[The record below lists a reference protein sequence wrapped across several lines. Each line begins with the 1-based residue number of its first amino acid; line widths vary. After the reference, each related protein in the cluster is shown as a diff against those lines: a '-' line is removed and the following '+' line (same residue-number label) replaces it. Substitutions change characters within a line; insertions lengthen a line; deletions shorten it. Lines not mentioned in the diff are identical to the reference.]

1 MADQA
6 LVSVRSL
13 SKRYFVRETVIDALD
28 NVSLDVRR
36 GETLAIVGESGSG
49 KTTLGNLI
57 LGLEN
62 PASGQI
68 LYNSEALTGRRP
80 LALRKEIQLVQ
91 QNPMSALNPRRTI
104 GHAIE
109 MPMVV
114 HRLGDSSQRKNKIGE
129 LLEVVGL
136 SADFMT
142 RYPSSLSGGQR
153 QRVALA
159 RALATEPNLLVLDE
173 PTSALDVSVQA
184 KVLKLLVDLQRM
196 LKLTYLFITHDLAV
210 VRCVATRV
218 AVMYRGRLVETGPV
232 GEVFARP
239 KHRYTNMLLSSVPV
253 MTGEDEATK
262 PHWDWQW
269 QSDSD
274 DPEGIQGCTFAQRCM
289 FAVDACRTKPP
300 PFEGDSSGHEYAC
313 VNPRH

>member
-1 MADQA
+1 MPDQA

-68 LYNSEALTGRRP
+68 LYNGEALTGRRP

-114 HRLGDSSQRKNKIGE
+114 HKLGDSSQRKNKVGE

-159 RALATEPNLLVLDE
+159 RALATQPNLLVLDE

-184 KVLKLLVDLQRM
+184 KVLKLLVDLQKM

-289 FAVDACRTKPP
+289 FAVDSCRTNPP

-313 VNPRH
+313 VNPRQ